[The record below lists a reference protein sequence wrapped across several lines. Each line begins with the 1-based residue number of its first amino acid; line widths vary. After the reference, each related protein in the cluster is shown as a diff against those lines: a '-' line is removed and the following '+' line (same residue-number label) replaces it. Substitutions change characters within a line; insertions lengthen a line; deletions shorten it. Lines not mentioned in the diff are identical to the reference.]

1 MQHGFEPCKKVCH
14 AKGRHSRPT
23 RTPRSRRKQE
33 RSVSEMAVEMEAKR
47 SEYTKTTA
55 VPEERSKGAGKEAVR
70 SISTGSSAHPRLA
83 WQSRGACAWWRPLG
97 SSTLQHGADC
107 PIYGVK
113 FDHSF
118 DSFSKSSQFSHQAR
132 SFGIVPSS
140 FYLCEAL
147 PQVFLEQELIGHTQR
162 SSAAIST
169 LGAICPK
176 VHVNKPAQSSWES
189 RPAFTIS
196 DGTS

>member
-1 MQHGFEPCKKVCH
+1 MQ
-14 AKGRHSRPT
+14 KGMSRKRAALAANT
-23 RTPRSRRKQE
+23 DSTLETEAREIGVGDGSGDGGQTKRIHQNNRS
-33 RSVSEMAVEMEAKR
+33 
-47 SEYTKTTA
+47 
-55 VPEERSKGAGKEAVR
+55 
-70 SISTGSSAHPRLA
+70 
-83 WQSRGACAWWRPLG
+83 SRGAFEGCWERGRAFNLDRQQRAPETGLAEPWSLCVVAAAG
-97 SSTLQHGADC
+97 EQHTAARCGL
-107 PIYGVK
+107 K
-113 FDHSF
+113 NHSF